1 MARALPAV
9 TDHDQ
14 AFNRPARASRH
25 LLRGWASGEN
35 HGTPLPRA
43 IDGQPK
49 PRNLKERS
57 KIVERLAVTIVLVAH
72 TVAYLQEFKDHT
84 AIHFVGGLSAE
95 GRAMIVGVREKP
107 DTIHLANPLHAA

>member
-1 MARALPAV
+1 MIKFLIGLLALLAICFAV
-9 TDHDQ
+9 GVWRKQ
-14 AFNRPARASRH
+14 RH
-25 LLRGWASGEN
+25 A
-35 HGTPLPRA
+35 LPRA